1 MSTNCEKKSAFDH
14 TQHNLT
20 ISLKK
25 THPIGIKKKSQW
37 CWDWMMPKGKKI
49 DWLRL
54 NYHGFFFGCVLVHFI
69 DMCKQLKGEWFGL

>member
-25 THPIGIKKKSQW
+25 THPIGIFKIVLMVLAL
-37 CWDWMMPKGKKI
+37 DDAKGKI
-49 DWLRL
+49 LI
-54 NYHGFFFGCVLVHFI
+54 G
-69 DMCKQLKGEWFGL
+69 

>member
-25 THPIGIKKKSQW
+25 AHPIGI
-37 CWDWMMPKGKKI
+37 
-49 DWLRL
+49 
-54 NYHGFFFGCVLVHFI
+54 FFNSFNGVGI
-69 DMCKQLKGEWFGL
+69 G